1 MNEKIDGKPMK
12 YSVFV
17 IYSEKRKE
25 FFAKNIYYRATF
37 TADAT
42 KARMY
47 TRKSNATNSLNQSNL
62 KTDEYGFAVYERKIS
77 ASDYKCLTVE
87 DKDKKI
93 RELELELDR
102 LRAEIDVVKRRN
114 AGGLTAEQLNEKLRP
129 IMPFHPDRFGPPYT

>member
-1 MNEKIDGKPMK
+1 MNEKIDGRPMK

-17 IYSEKRKE
+17 VYSEKRKE
-25 FFAKNIYYRATF
+25 FFAKNNIYYLARF

-47 TRKSNATNSLNQSNL
+47 TRKSNATNSLNQSGL
-62 KTDEYGFAVYERKIS
+62 IGEGFAVYERKIS

-102 LRAEIDVVKRRN
+102 LRAEIDDVKRRN
-114 AGGLTAEQLNEKLRP
+114 TGGLTLEQLNEKLRP
-129 IMPFHPDRFGPPYT
+129 IMPFHPDRFA